1 MTSQAIDT
9 VRIFDTS
16 LRDGEQAPGF
26 SMTQEAKLRMARALA
41 DLRVDVIEAGFAAAS
56 PGDQRAIE
64 AIAERIEGPT
74 ICSLARAHR
83 KDVDIAGTA
92 LRSAASR
99 RIHVFLATSPIH
111 REAKLH
117 MSKQQVIEAIR
128 SSVAHAR
135 SLVDDV
141 EFSAEDAIR
150 TERDFLVECLSAA
163 AAEGARTLNVP
174 DTVGYTTP
182 DEIFELFK
190 FLSVHVDR
198 SAETIFSTHCHDDL
212 GMAVANSLA
221 AVRGG
226 ARQIEC
232 AVNGIGERAGN
243 CALEDV
249 VMALKTRA
257 DAFGVVTGIDTTKIM
272 AASRTL
278 AQVTN
283 SPPPRNKAIVG
294 SNAFAHEAGIHQHGM
309 LQNRETYEIM
319 KPEDIGLTAEG
330 IILGK
335 HSGRHALAARA
346 KALGFVL
353 EEDKLDKVFTAFKVV
368 ADDIGTVDS
377 ARLLSLLTDV
387 EGGPRE
393 RLWKLNKID
402 IRSPV
407 SANAWPV
414 ARVELEHGERGRVT
428 DLASAPGALDAAF
441 AACSQI
447 MSLPARVDHIEMQYI
462 AADTEESATDSQGA
476 NVLVEISLDVE
487 GEIFAGRA
495 RGRDILPCCVSAY
508 IDAAGNADAVRR
520 VRTIRDVQ
528 SRAA

>member
-1 MTSQAIDT
+1 MTDI
-9 VRIFDTS
+9 VKIFDTS

-26 SMTQEAKLRMARALA
+26 SMTEDAKLRVARALA

-56 PGDQRAIE
+56 PGDSRAI
-64 AIAERIEGPT
+64 ARIAEEIHGPT
-74 ICSLARAHR
+74 ICSLSRANV
-83 KDVDIAGTA
+83 KDIEA
-92 LRSAASR
+92 SAAALVSAPR
-99 RIHVFLATSPIH
+99 KRIHVFLATSPIH

-117 MSKQQVIEAIR
+117 MSREQVLEAIR
-128 SSVAHAR
+128 VGVGHAR

-150 TERDFLVECLSAA
+150 TERDFLVECLTTAA
-163 AAEGARTLNVP
+163 AAGATTLNVP

-182 DEIFELFK
+182 DEIYELFK
-190 FLSVHVDR
+190 YLSTHVDR

-257 DAFGVVTGIDTTKIM
+257 DAFGVTSGVDTTKIM
-272 AASRTL
+272 TASRVL
-278 AQVTN
+278 SQVTN
-283 SPPPRNKAIVG
+283 SPPPRNKSIVG
-294 SNAFAHEAGIHQHGM
+294 ANAFAHESGIHQHGM

-319 KPEDIGLTAEG
+319 KPEDIGLSAEG

-335 HSGRHALAARA
+335 HSGRHALVARA

-353 EEDKLDKVFTAFKVV
+353 EAEKLDRVFAAFKIV
-368 ADDIGTVDS
+368 ADEIGTVDS
-377 ARLLSLLTDV
+377 ARLLALLSDV
-387 EGGPRE
+387 EGGQRE
-393 RLWKLNKID
+393 RLWKLGTIE
-402 IRSPV
+402 IRPPNSV
-407 SANAWPV
+407 DGWPV
-414 ARVELEHGERGRVT
+414 AEVELQHGERGRVT
-428 DLASAPGALDAAF
+428 DRASAPGAMDAAF
-441 AACSQI
+441 AAVSQI
-447 MSLPARVDHIEMQYI
+447 MGLPARVDHIEMQYI
-462 AADTEESATDSQGA
+462 AADPSVATEDGQGA
-476 NVLVEISLDVE
+476 NVLVEISIDTE

-508 IDAAGNADAVRR
+508 VDAASNAQAVRR
-520 VRTIRDVQ
+520 VRTVNAVPK
-528 SRAA
+528 AA

>member
-1 MTSQAIDT
+1 MTDI
-9 VRIFDTS
+9 VRIFDTT

-26 SMTQEAKLRMARALA
+26 SMTEAAKLRMAKALA

-56 PGDQRAIE
+56 PGDSRAI
-64 AIAERIEGPT
+64 ALIAEKVHGPT
-74 ICSLARAHR
+74 ICSLARASI
-83 KDVDIAGTA
+83 KDVDAAAAA
-92 LRSAASR
+92 LRNAPR
-99 RIHVFLATSPIH
+99 KRIHVFLATSPIH
-111 REAKLH
+111 RESKLH
-117 MSKQQVIEAIR
+117 MSREQVLEAIR
-128 SSVAHAR
+128 SGVAHAR
-135 SLVDDV
+135 TLADDV

-150 TERDFLVECLSAA
+150 TERDFLVEALSAA
-163 AAEGARTLNVP
+163 AAEGASTLNVP

-182 DEIFELFK
+182 DEIYELFK
-190 FLSVHVDR
+190 FLGTHVDR
-198 SAETIFSTHCHDDL
+198 PEGTIFSTHCHDDL

-243 CALEDV
+243 CALEDA

-257 DAFGVVTGIDTTKIM
+257 DAFGVTTNVDTTKIM
-272 AASRTL
+272 AASRVL

-319 KPEDIGLTAEG
+319 KPEDIGLSAEG

-353 EEDKLDKVFTAFKVV
+353 EEAKLDRVFKAFKVV
-368 ADDIGTVDS
+368 ADEIGTVDS
-377 ARLLSLLTDV
+377 ARLLALLSDV
-387 EGGPRE
+387 DGGKRE

-441 AACSQI
+441 MAVSQI
-447 MSLPARVDHIEMQYI
+447 MAMPARVDHIEMQYI
-462 AADTEESATDSQGA
+462 AADKEEPAEDGQGA
-476 NVLVEISLDVE
+476 NVLVEIAVDVG
-487 GEIFAGRA
+487 GEIFSGRA

-508 IDAAGNADAVRR
+508 IDAAGNAEAVRR
-520 VRTIRDVQ
+520 VRSIQAVASQ
-528 SRAA
+528 AA